1 MNYIILLDHKT
12 LSFGWEQLSKAIHK
26 HLFGRFK

>member
-12 LSFGWEQLSKAIHK
+12 LSFGWEQLSRAIYK
-26 HLFGRFK
+26 HLYWGFK